1 MPRARRER
9 ALAALVLLAACGR
22 GLPEPDAEE
31 RAALAAAAVVAP
43 EPSAGCRAGTS
54 PRVRGARRTLI
65 VGGEERGYL
74 IDAPAAPG
82 DRPLPLVLDFHG
94 FRGSAQGQRWWTG
107 MGRLALRDGF
117 IAVHPEGHDGVRLLG
132 TAGRGWDI
140 RPDEAR
146 DAGFVRTLLDRFEQE
161 RCVDRRRVFA
171 TGMSNGVF
179 FASLLGCV
187 AADRAGRGGARPAR
201 LRARPARAHPV
212 RLRPRRP
219 YRARRDGARCARL
232 VGAHRRL
239 RRGGRAGRLHALHG
253 VRGGRDLLRRPAGAS
268 LAAQRHAAH
277 LALLPGAP
285 AALSARVLRAWGG
298 TWSA

>member
-1 MPRARRER
+1 M
-9 ALAALVLLAACGR
+9 LLAACGR

-43 EPSAGCRAGTS
+43 EPSAGCRAGAS

-171 TGMSNGVF
+171 TGMSNGAF

-187 AADRAGRGGARPAR
+187 AADRLAAVAPVAGGLDLRACAPVRPVPILFVYGRADRIVRAEMVHGARDWW
-201 LRARPARAHPV
+201 ARADGCGAAVERDGCTRYTACAADVVFCEGPQAHRWP
-212 RLRPRRP
+212 RSATPRIWRFFQAHPRR
-219 YRARRDGARCARL
+219 
-232 VGAHRRL
+232 
-239 RRGGRAGRLHALHG
+239 
-253 VRGGRDLLRRPAGAS
+253 
-268 LAAQRHAAH
+268 
-277 LALLPGAP
+277 
-285 AALSARVLRAWGG
+285 
-298 TWSA
+298 

>member
-1 MPRARRER
+1 
-9 ALAALVLLAACGR
+9 VLLAACGR

-43 EPSAGCRAGTS
+43 EPSAGCRAGAS

-82 DRPLPLVLDFHG
+82 DRPLPLVRDFHG
-94 FRGSAQGQRWWTG
+94 FRGRAQGQRWWTG

-146 DAGFVRTLLDRFEQE
+146 DAGFVRRLLDRFEQE

-171 TGMSNGVF
+171 TGMSNGAF

-187 AADRAGRGGARPAR
+187 AADRLAAVAPVAGGLDLRACAPVRPVPILFVYGRADRIVRAEMVHGARDWW
-201 LRARPARAHPV
+201 ARADGCGAAVERDGCTRYTACAAAVIFCEGPQAHRWP
-212 RLRPRRP
+212 RSATPRIWRFFQAHPRR
-219 YRARRDGARCARL
+219 
-232 VGAHRRL
+232 
-239 RRGGRAGRLHALHG
+239 
-253 VRGGRDLLRRPAGAS
+253 
-268 LAAQRHAAH
+268 
-277 LALLPGAP
+277 
-285 AALSARVLRAWGG
+285 
-298 TWSA
+298 

>member
-1 MPRARRER
+1 M
-9 ALAALVLLAACGR
+9 LLAACGR

-43 EPSAGCRAGTS
+43 EPSAGCRAGAS

-146 DAGFVRTLLDRFEQE
+146 DAGFVRRLLDRFEQE

-171 TGMSNGVF
+171 TGMSNGAF
-179 FASLLGCV
+179 FANLLGCV
-187 AADRAGRGGARPAR
+187 AADRLAAVAPVAGGLDLRTCAPVRAVPVLVVYGRADRIVPAEMVHGARDWW
-201 LRARPARAHPV
+201 ARANGCGPAVEREGCTRYSGCAADVVFCEGAQGHRWPRSATARV
-212 RLRPRRP
+212 WRFFQAHPRR
-219 YRARRDGARCARL
+219 
-232 VGAHRRL
+232 
-239 RRGGRAGRLHALHG
+239 
-253 VRGGRDLLRRPAGAS
+253 
-268 LAAQRHAAH
+268 
-277 LALLPGAP
+277 
-285 AALSARVLRAWGG
+285 
-298 TWSA
+298 

>member
-1 MPRARRER
+1 M
-9 ALAALVLLAACGR
+9 LLAACGR

-43 EPSAGCRAGTS
+43 EPSAGCRAGAS

-146 DAGFVRTLLDRFEQE
+146 DAGFVRRLLDRFEQE

-171 TGMSNGVF
+171 TGMSNGAF

-187 AADRAGRGGARPAR
+187 AADRLAAVAPVAGGLDLRACAPVRPVPILFVYGRADRIVRAEMVHGARDWW
-201 LRARPARAHPV
+201 ARADGCGAAVERDGCTRYTACAADVVFCEGPQAHRWP
-212 RLRPRRP
+212 RSATPRISRFFQAHPRR
-219 YRARRDGARCARL
+219 
-232 VGAHRRL
+232 
-239 RRGGRAGRLHALHG
+239 
-253 VRGGRDLLRRPAGAS
+253 
-268 LAAQRHAAH
+268 
-277 LALLPGAP
+277 
-285 AALSARVLRAWGG
+285 
-298 TWSA
+298 

>member
-1 MPRARRER
+1 
-9 ALAALVLLAACGR
+9 VLLAACGR

-43 EPSAGCRAGTS
+43 EPSAGCRAGAS

-146 DAGFVRTLLDRFEQE
+146 DAGFVRRLLDRFEQE

-171 TGMSNGVF
+171 TGMSNGAF

-187 AADRAGRGGARPAR
+187 AADRLAAVAPVAGGLDLRACAPVRPVPILFVYGRADRIVRAEMVHGARDWW
-201 LRARPARAHPV
+201 ARADGCGAAVERDGCTRYTACAAAVIFCEGPQAHRWP
-212 RLRPRRP
+212 RSATPRIWRFFQAHPRR
-219 YRARRDGARCARL
+219 
-232 VGAHRRL
+232 
-239 RRGGRAGRLHALHG
+239 
-253 VRGGRDLLRRPAGAS
+253 
-268 LAAQRHAAH
+268 
-277 LALLPGAP
+277 
-285 AALSARVLRAWGG
+285 
-298 TWSA
+298 

>member
-1 MPRARRER
+1 
-9 ALAALVLLAACGR
+9 VLLAACGR

-43 EPSAGCRAGTS
+43 EPSAGCRAGAS

-107 MGRLALRDGF
+107 MGRLALRAGF

-146 DAGFVRTLLDRFEQE
+146 DAGFVRRLLDRFEQE

-171 TGMSNGVF
+171 TGMSNGAF

-187 AADRAGRGGARPAR
+187 AADRLAAVAPVAGGLDLRACAPVRPVPILFVYGRADRIVRAEMVHGARDWW
-201 LRARPARAHPV
+201 ARADGCGAAVERDGCTRYTACAADVIFCEGPQAHRWP
-212 RLRPRRP
+212 RSATPRIWRFFQAHPRR
-219 YRARRDGARCARL
+219 
-232 VGAHRRL
+232 
-239 RRGGRAGRLHALHG
+239 
-253 VRGGRDLLRRPAGAS
+253 
-268 LAAQRHAAH
+268 
-277 LALLPGAP
+277 
-285 AALSARVLRAWGG
+285 
-298 TWSA
+298 

>member
-1 MPRARRER
+1 M
-9 ALAALVLLAACGR
+9 LLAACGR

-43 EPSAGCRAGTS
+43 EPSAGCRAGSS

-146 DAGFVRTLLDRFEQE
+146 DAGFVRRLLDRFEQE

-171 TGMSNGVF
+171 TGTSNGAF

-187 AADRAGRGGARPAR
+187 AADRLAAVAPVAGGLDLRACAPVRPVPILFVYGRADRIVRAEMVHGARDWW
-201 LRARPARAHPV
+201 ARADGCGAAVERDGCTRYTACAADVIFCEGPQAHRWP
-212 RLRPRRP
+212 RSATPRIWRFFQAHPRR
-219 YRARRDGARCARL
+219 
-232 VGAHRRL
+232 
-239 RRGGRAGRLHALHG
+239 
-253 VRGGRDLLRRPAGAS
+253 
-268 LAAQRHAAH
+268 
-277 LALLPGAP
+277 
-285 AALSARVLRAWGG
+285 
-298 TWSA
+298 

>member
-1 MPRARRER
+1 
-9 ALAALVLLAACGR
+9 VLLAACGR

-43 EPSAGCRAGTS
+43 EPSAGCRAGAS

-146 DAGFVRTLLDRFEQE
+146 DAGFVRRLLDRFEQE

-171 TGMSNGVF
+171 TGMSNGAF

-187 AADRAGRGGARPAR
+187 AADRLAAVAPVAGGLDLRACAPVRPVPILFVYGRADRIVRAEMVHGARDWW
-201 LRARPARAHPV
+201 ARADGCGAAVERDGCTRYTACAADVIFCEGPQAHRWP
-212 RLRPRRP
+212 RSATPRIWRFFQAHPRR
-219 YRARRDGARCARL
+219 
-232 VGAHRRL
+232 
-239 RRGGRAGRLHALHG
+239 
-253 VRGGRDLLRRPAGAS
+253 
-268 LAAQRHAAH
+268 
-277 LALLPGAP
+277 
-285 AALSARVLRAWGG
+285 
-298 TWSA
+298 

>member
-1 MPRARRER
+1 M
-9 ALAALVLLAACGR
+9 LLAACGR

-43 EPSAGCRAGTS
+43 EPGAGCRAGAS

-146 DAGFVRTLLDRFEQE
+146 DAGFVRRLLDRFEQE

-171 TGMSNGVF
+171 TGMSNGAF

-187 AADRAGRGGARPAR
+187 AADRLAAVAPVAGGLDLRACAPVRPVPILFVYGRADRIVRAEMVHGARDWW
-201 LRARPARAHPV
+201 ARADGCGAAV
-212 RLRPRRP
+212 ERDGCTATR
-219 YRARRDGARCARL
+219 RARR
-232 VGAHRRL
+232 
-239 RRGGRAGRLHALHG
+239 
-253 VRGGRDLLRRPAGAS
+253 P
-268 LAAQRHAAH
+268 
-277 LALLPGAP
+277 
-285 AALSARVLRAWGG
+285 
-298 TWSA
+298 

>member
-1 MPRARRER
+1 M
-9 ALAALVLLAACGR
+9 LLAACGR

-43 EPSAGCRAGTS
+43 EPSAGCRAGAS

-146 DAGFVRTLLDRFEQE
+146 DAGFVRRLLDRFEQE

-171 TGMSNGVF
+171 TGMSNGAF

-187 AADRAGRGGARPAR
+187 AADRLAAVAPVAGGLDLRACAPVRPVPILFVYGRADRIVRAEMVHGARDWW
-201 LRARPARAHPV
+201 ARADGCGAAVERDGCTRYTACAAAVIFCEGPQAHRWP
-212 RLRPRRP
+212 RSATPRIWRFFQAHPRR
-219 YRARRDGARCARL
+219 
-232 VGAHRRL
+232 
-239 RRGGRAGRLHALHG
+239 
-253 VRGGRDLLRRPAGAS
+253 
-268 LAAQRHAAH
+268 
-277 LALLPGAP
+277 
-285 AALSARVLRAWGG
+285 
-298 TWSA
+298 

>member
-1 MPRARRER
+1 M
-9 ALAALVLLAACGR
+9 LLAACGR

-43 EPSAGCRAGTS
+43 EPSAGCRAGAS

-146 DAGFVRTLLDRFEQE
+146 DAGFVRRLLDRFEQE

-171 TGMSNGVF
+171 TGMSNGAF

-187 AADRAGRGGARPAR
+187 AADRLAAVAPVAGGLDLRACAPVRPVPILFVYGRADRIVRAEMVHGARDWW
-201 LRARPARAHPV
+201 ARADGCGAAVERDGCTRYTACAADVIFCEGPQAHRWP
-212 RLRPRRP
+212 RSATPRIWRFFQAHPRR
-219 YRARRDGARCARL
+219 
-232 VGAHRRL
+232 
-239 RRGGRAGRLHALHG
+239 
-253 VRGGRDLLRRPAGAS
+253 
-268 LAAQRHAAH
+268 
-277 LALLPGAP
+277 
-285 AALSARVLRAWGG
+285 
-298 TWSA
+298 

>member
-1 MPRARRER
+1 LPRARRER

-43 EPSAGCRAGTS
+43 EPSAGCRAGAS

-146 DAGFVRTLLDRFEQE
+146 DAGFVRRLLDRFEQE

-171 TGMSNGVF
+171 TGMSNGAF

-187 AADRAGRGGARPAR
+187 AADRLAAVAPVAGGLDLRACAPVRPVPILFVYGRADRIVRAEMVHGARDWW
-201 LRARPARAHPV
+201 ARADGCGAAVERDGCTRYTACAAAVIFCEGPQAHRWP
-212 RLRPRRP
+212 RSATPRIWRFFQAHPRR
-219 YRARRDGARCARL
+219 
-232 VGAHRRL
+232 
-239 RRGGRAGRLHALHG
+239 
-253 VRGGRDLLRRPAGAS
+253 
-268 LAAQRHAAH
+268 
-277 LALLPGAP
+277 
-285 AALSARVLRAWGG
+285 
-298 TWSA
+298 